1 MSKYF
6 TSIALICAGLGPL
19 LIDVGI
25 THLQNPDWDAHARVH
40 EVWRLSTNTFIAFL
54 GLYLIWIMQK
64 ELLAALLSLCL
75 LLGFW
80 VSVLLMPFYD
90 GLAIGQGVNEL
101 EPFGI
106 PLNIISFAAVS
117 IIQIAGLIL
126 MKHNNKLKLYFL

>member
-19 LIDVGI
+19 FIDVGI

-64 ELLAALLSLCL
+64 ELLAAILSLCL

-106 PLNIISFAAVS
+106 PLNIISFAVVS

-126 MKHNNKLKLYFL
+126 MKHNNQLKL

>member
-19 LIDVGI
+19 SIDVGI
-25 THLQNPDWDAHARVH
+25 THLLNPDWDAHARVH
-40 EVWRLSTNTFIAFL
+40 EVWRLSTNLFIAFI

-80 VSVLLMPFYD
+80 VSVFLMPFYD
-90 GLAIGQGVNEL
+90 GLAVGQGVDEL
-101 EPFGI
+101 EPFGVPI
-106 PLNIISFAAVS
+106 NIISFAVVS
-117 IIQIAGLIL
+117 IIQIAGLII
-126 MKHNNKLKLYFL
+126 MKHNNQLKL

>member
-40 EVWRLSTNTFIAFL
+40 EVWRLSTNSFIAFI

-80 VSVLLMPFYD
+80 VSVFLMPFYD
-90 GLAIGQGVNEL
+90 GLAVGQGVDEL
-101 EPFGI
+101 EPFGVPI
-106 PLNIISFAAVS
+106 NIISIAVVS
-117 IIQIAGLIL
+117 IIQIVGLII
-126 MKHNNKLKLYFL
+126 MKHNNQLKL

>member
-19 LIDVGI
+19 SIDVGI
-25 THLQNPDWDAHARVH
+25 THLLNPDWDAHARVH
-40 EVWRLSTNTFIAFL
+40 EVWRLSTNLFIAFI

-80 VSVLLMPFYD
+80 VSVFLMPFYD
-90 GLAIGQGVNEL
+90 GLAVGQGVDEL
-101 EPFGI
+101 APFGVPI
-106 PLNIISFAAVS
+106 NIISFAVVS
-117 IIQIAGLIL
+117 IIQIVGLII
-126 MKHNNKLKLYFL
+126 MKHNNQLKL

>member
-19 LIDVGI
+19 SIDVGI
-25 THLQNPDWDAHARVH
+25 THLLNPDWDAHARVH
-40 EVWRLSTNTFIAFL
+40 EVWRLSTNSFIAFI

-80 VSVLLMPFYD
+80 VSVFLMPFYD
-90 GLAIGQGVNEL
+90 GLAVGQGVDEL
-101 EPFGI
+101 APFGVPI
-106 PLNIISFAAVS
+106 NIISFAVVS
-117 IIQIAGLIL
+117 IIQIVGLII
-126 MKHNNKLKLYFL
+126 MKHNNQLKL

>member
-64 ELLAALLSLCL
+64 ELLAAILSLCL

-90 GLAIGQGVNEL
+90 VLAIGQGVNEL

-126 MKHNNKLKLYFL
+126 MKHNNQLKL

>member
-19 LIDVGI
+19 SIDVGI
-25 THLQNPDWDAHARVH
+25 THLLNPDWDAHARVH
-40 EVWRLSTNTFIAFL
+40 EVWRLSTNLFIAFI

-80 VSVLLMPFYD
+80 VSVFLMPFYD
-90 GLAIGQGVNEL
+90 GLAVGQGVDEL
-101 EPFGI
+101 APFGVPI
-106 PLNIISFAAVS
+106 NIISFAVVS
-117 IIQIAGLIL
+117 IIQIVGLIII
-126 MKHNNKLKLYFL
+126 KHNNQLKL

>member
-25 THLQNPDWDAHARVH
+25 THLLNPDWDAHARVH
-40 EVWRLSTNTFIAFL
+40 EVWRLSSHSFIAFL

-80 VSVLLMPFYD
+80 VSVFLMPFYD
-90 GLAIGQGVNEL
+90 GLAVGQGVDEL
-101 EPFGI
+101 EPFGV
-106 PLNIISFAAVS
+106 PLNIISFAVVS
-117 IIQIAGLIL
+117 IVQIAGLIL
-126 MKHNNKLKLYFL
+126 MKNNNQLKL

>member
-1 MSKYF
+1 LSKYF

-54 GLYLIWIMQK
+54 GLYLIWIIQK
-64 ELLAALLSLCL
+64 ELLAAILSLCL

-126 MKHNNKLKLYFL
+126 MKHNNQLKL

>member
-40 EVWRLSTNTFIAFL
+40 EVWRLSTNTFIALL

-126 MKHNNKLKLYFL
+126 MKHNNQLKL

>member
-54 GLYLIWIMQK
+54 GLYLIWIIQK
-64 ELLAALLSLCL
+64 ELLAAILSLCL

-101 EPFGI
+101 ELFGI

-126 MKHNNKLKLYFL
+126 MKHNNQLKL

>member
-1 MSKYF
+1 M
-6 TSIALICAGLGPL
+6 ALICAGLGPL

-90 GLAIGQGVNEL
+90 GLAVGQGVNEL

-106 PLNIISFAAVS
+106 PLNIISFAVVS

-126 MKHNNKLKLYFL
+126 MKQNNQLKL

>member
-19 LIDVGI
+19 SIDVGI
-25 THLQNPDWDAHARVH
+25 THLLNPDWDAHARVH

-54 GLYLIWIMQK
+54 GLHLIWIIQK
-64 ELLAALLSLCL
+64 ELLAAILSLCL

-126 MKHNNKLKLYFL
+126 MKHNNQLKL

>member
-25 THLQNPDWDAHARVH
+25 THLLNPDWDAHARVH
-40 EVWRLSTNTFIAFL
+40 EVWRLSSHSFIAFL

-80 VSVLLMPFYD
+80 VSVFLMPFYD
-90 GLAIGQGVNEL
+90 GLAVGQGVDEL
-101 EPFGI
+101 EPFGV
-106 PLNIISFAAVS
+106 PLNIISFVVVS
-117 IIQIAGLIL
+117 IMQIAGLIL
-126 MKHNNKLKLYFL
+126 MKQNNQLKL

>member
-19 LIDVGI
+19 SIDVGI
-25 THLQNPDWDAHARVH
+25 THLLNPDWDAHARVH
-40 EVWRLSTNTFIAFL
+40 EVWRLSTNSFIGFI

-80 VSVLLMPFYD
+80 VSVFLMPFYD
-90 GLAIGQGVNEL
+90 GLAVGQGVDEL
-101 EPFGI
+101 APFGVPI
-106 PLNIISFAAVS
+106 NIISFAVLS
-117 IIQIAGLIL
+117 IIQIVGLII
-126 MKHNNKLKLYFL
+126 MKHNNQLKL

>member
-64 ELLAALLSLCL
+64 ELLAAILSLCL

-106 PLNIISFAAVS
+106 PLNIISFAVVS

-126 MKHNNKLKLYFL
+126 MKHNNQLKL

>member
-1 MSKYF
+1 LSKYF

-126 MKHNNKLKLYFL
+126 MKHNNQLKL

>member
-19 LIDVGI
+19 SIDVGI
-25 THLQNPDWDAHARVH
+25 THLLNPDWDAHARVH
-40 EVWRLSTNTFIAFL
+40 EVWRLSTNSFIAFI

-80 VSVLLMPFYD
+80 VSVFLMPFYD
-90 GLAIGQGVNEL
+90 GLAVGQGVDEL
-101 EPFGI
+101 EPFGVPI
-106 PLNIISFAAVS
+106 NIISFAVVS
-117 IIQIAGLIL
+117 IIQIVGLII
-126 MKHNNKLKLYFL
+126 MKHNNQLKL

>member
-19 LIDVGI
+19 AIDVGI
-25 THLQNPDWDAHARVH
+25 THLLNPDWDAHARVH
-40 EVWRLSTNTFIAFL
+40 EVWRLSTNSFIAFI

-80 VSVLLMPFYD
+80 VSVFLMPFYD
-90 GLAIGQGVNEL
+90 GLAVGQGVDEL
-101 EPFGI
+101 APFGVPI
-106 PLNIISFAAVS
+106 NIISFAVVS
-117 IIQIAGLIL
+117 IIQIVGLII
-126 MKHNNKLKLYFL
+126 MKHNNQLKL

>member
-25 THLQNPDWDAHARVH
+25 THLLNPDWDAHARVH
-40 EVWRLSTNTFIAFL
+40 EVWRLSSHSFIAFL

-80 VSVLLMPFYD
+80 VSVFLMPFYD
-90 GLAIGQGVNEL
+90 GLAVGQGVDEL
-101 EPFGI
+101 EPFGVR
-106 PLNIISFAAVS
+106 LNISWFAVV
-117 IIQIAGLIL
+117 
-126 MKHNNKLKLYFL
+126 

>member
-80 VSVLLMPFYD
+80 ISVLLMPLYD

-117 IIQIAGLIL
+117 IIQFAGLIL
-126 MKHNNKLKLYFL
+126 MKHNNQLKL

>member
-19 LIDVGI
+19 PIDVGI
-25 THLQNPDWDAHARVH
+25 THLLNPDWDAHARVH
-40 EVWRLSTNTFIAFL
+40 EVWRLSTNSFIAFI

-80 VSVLLMPFYD
+80 VSVFLMPFYD
-90 GLAIGQGVNEL
+90 GLAVGQGVDEL
-101 EPFGI
+101 EPFGVPI
-106 PLNIISFAAVS
+106 NIISIAVVS
-117 IIQIAGLIL
+117 IIQIVGLII
-126 MKHNNKLKLYFL
+126 MKHNNQLKL

>member
-1 MSKYF
+1 MSKSF

-64 ELLAALLSLCL
+64 ELLAAILSLCL

-126 MKHNNKLKLYFL
+126 MKHNNQLKL

>member
-19 LIDVGI
+19 SIDVGI
-25 THLQNPDWDAHARVH
+25 THLLNPDWDAHARVH

-64 ELLAALLSLCL
+64 ELLAAILSLCL

-126 MKHNNKLKLYFL
+126 MKHNNQLKL

>member
-64 ELLAALLSLCL
+64 ELLAAILSLCL

-80 VSVLLMPFYD
+80 ISVLLMLFYD

-126 MKHNNKLKLYFL
+126 MKHDNQLKL

>member
-25 THLQNPDWDAHARVH
+25 THILNPDWDAHARVH
-40 EVWRLSTNTFIAFL
+40 EVWRLSSHSFIAFL

-80 VSVLLMPFYD
+80 VSVFLMPFYD
-90 GLAIGQGVNEL
+90 GLAVGQGVDEL
-101 EPFGI
+101 EPFGV
-106 PLNIISFAAVS
+106 PLNIISFAVVS
-117 IIQIAGLIL
+117 IVQIAGLIL
-126 MKHNNKLKLYFL
+126 MKNNNQLKL

>member
-1 MSKYF
+1 MSKYL

-25 THLQNPDWDAHARVH
+25 THLLNPDWDAHARVH
-40 EVWRLSTNTFIAFL
+40 EVWRLSSHSFIAFL

-80 VSVLLMPFYD
+80 VSVFLMPFYD
-90 GLAIGQGVNEL
+90 GLAVGQGVDEL
-101 EPFGI
+101 EPFGV
-106 PLNIISFAAVS
+106 PLNIISFAVVS

-126 MKHNNKLKLYFL
+126 MKQNNQLKL

>member
-101 EPFGI
+101 ELFGI

-126 MKHNNKLKLYFL
+126 MKHNNQLKL

>member
-40 EVWRLSTNTFIAFL
+40 EVWRLSTNSFIAFI

-80 VSVLLMPFYD
+80 VSVFLMPFYD
-90 GLAIGQGVNEL
+90 GLAVGQGVDEL
-101 EPFGI
+101 EPFGVPI
-106 PLNIISFAAVS
+106 NIISFAVVS
-117 IIQIAGLIL
+117 IIQIVGLII
-126 MKHNNKLKLYFL
+126 MKHNNQLKL

>member
-1 MSKYF
+1 LSKYL

-25 THLQNPDWDAHARVH
+25 THLLNPDWDAHARVH
-40 EVWRLSTNTFIAFL
+40 EVWRLSSHSFIAFL

-80 VSVLLMPFYD
+80 VSVFLMPFYD
-90 GLAIGQGVNEL
+90 GLAVGQGVDEL
-101 EPFGI
+101 ESFGV
-106 PLNIISFAAVS
+106 PLNIISFAVVS

-126 MKHNNKLKLYFL
+126 MKNNNQLKL

>member
-64 ELLAALLSLCL
+64 ELLAAVLSLCL

-106 PLNIISFAAVS
+106 PLNIISFAVVS

-126 MKHNNKLKLYFL
+126 MKHNNQLKL

>member
-117 IIQIAGLIL
+117 VIQIAGLIL
-126 MKHNNKLKLYFL
+126 MKHNNQLKL

>member
-64 ELLAALLSLCL
+64 ELLAAILSLCL

-90 GLAIGQGVNEL
+90 GLAVGQGVDEL
-101 EPFGI
+101 EPFGVPI
-106 PLNIISFAAVS
+106 NIISIAVVS
-117 IIQIAGLIL
+117 IIQIVGLII
-126 MKHNNKLKLYFL
+126 MKHNNQLKL